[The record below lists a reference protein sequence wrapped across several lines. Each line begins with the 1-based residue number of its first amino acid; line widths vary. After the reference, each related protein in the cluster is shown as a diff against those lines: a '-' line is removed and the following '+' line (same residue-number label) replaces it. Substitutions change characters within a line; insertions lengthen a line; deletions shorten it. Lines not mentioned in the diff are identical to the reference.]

1 MKTTELCDG
10 LDKNEIQL
18 VSKYFDLTEG
28 SEPLLSLWIVGR
40 PASGKTTIATLL
52 HHTLS
57 QAGYRVELVDGDVM
71 RSMLSEVD
79 SFSAA
84 DRLSVFKKYVYI
96 NRFLQCRGI
105 IPITATIGGLS
116 EYADI
121 VRKNLKNPRFIHLD
135 CPIDVAARRDQKG
148 HYSKALAGKLEN
160 FIGIDIPYEPPTEC
174 EMVIDSAGLKP
185 TVIAANILEHLGA
198 KGLLREI

>member
-1 MKTTELCDG
+1 MKIKELRDG
-10 LDKNEIQL
+10 LTENEIQL
-18 VSKYFDLTEG
+18 IRKYFDLPEG
-28 SEPLLSLWIVGR
+28 NEPLLSLWIVGR

-52 HHTLS
+52 YHSLS
-57 QAGYRVELVDGDVM
+57 QAGYRVELVDGDAV
-71 RSMLSEVD
+71 RSVLNEVD
-79 SFSAA
+79 SFSASG
-84 DRLSVFKKYVYI
+84 RLSVFKKYVYI
-96 NRFLQCRGI
+96 NRLLQSRGI

-160 FIGIDIPYEPPTEC
+160 FIGIDIKLNTIYSCKTN
-174 EMVIDSAGLKP
+174 
-185 TVIAANILEHLGA
+185 NI
-198 KGLLREI
+198 IY